1 MATQDMVMSF
11 LDQQVRSKLQVRP
24 PEDGTAEAEAA
35 EAEWAARWKTWM
47 HPWRCG
53 APAAS
58 PTASCDGR
66 PVRERLLLL
75 SESPL
80 VWAIPGFCSHEE
92 CVRLIQLGA
101 RGLQPPPGWSPEWRG
116 RQVAKTTVA
125 GGASKEEEER
135 LLATLRERVHSLL
148 GSPGEGSLGL
158 QLSFNAPEEEA
169 GLTIGLHT
177 DLNNGAESRWAT
189 VLLYLNTVPPHE
201 GGATVFPAAS
211 AVTAA
216 GTALEPP
223 LKRPCSGAAEQSE
236 TAEGAAAEQSAAVVD
251 ASAARAA
258 AEELSALGVT
268 STSDTVSFAVEED
281 GEVSVECLE
290 GGGAAAVLTAAAQAA
305 AASALTAAP
314 CGSRQGVLSSHGP
327 SGVGLCVHPSE
338 GCAILFYSQSGGGG
352 VDPLSW
358 HGGAAAAGLGK
369 WTVQCFATLPE
380 SVRGDEAR
388 TRAFLS
394 AHRIGRD
401 GDGDVT

>member
-1 MATQDMVMSF
+1 MSF

-92 CVRLIQLGA
+92 CARLIQLGA

-158 QLSFNAPEEEA
+158 QLSFNAPEE
-169 GLTIGLHT
+169 
-177 DLNNGAESRWAT
+177 
-189 VLLYLNTVPPHE
+189 
-201 GGATVFPAAS
+201 
-211 AVTAA
+211 
-216 GTALEPP
+216 
-223 LKRPCSGAAEQSE
+223 
-236 TAEGAAAEQSAAVVD
+236 
-251 ASAARAA
+251 
-258 AEELSALGVT
+258 
-268 STSDTVSFAVEED
+268 
-281 GEVSVECLE
+281 
-290 GGGAAAVLTAAAQAA
+290 
-305 AASALTAAP
+305 
-314 CGSRQGVLSSHGP
+314 
-327 SGVGLCVHPSE
+327 
-338 GCAILFYSQSGGGG
+338 
-352 VDPLSW
+352 
-358 HGGAAAAGLGK
+358 
-369 WTVQCFATLPE
+369 
-380 SVRGDEAR
+380 VR
-388 TRAFLS
+388 
-394 AHRIGRD
+394 
-401 GDGDVT
+401 